1 MLVDESEG
9 VDDLNERY
17 KYMKL
22 KTSPNFSDR
31 EIAEN
36 MYSSFWETKELI
48 KEMLTVKLKKLPSG
62 RWTIEEKASER
73 KDRLISLLYCCY
85 FVDTLEKDLVFIDRK
100 IYISKYAQSSGV
112 RGATT
117 GRKNPF
123 ANRNAFTGGFGRR

>member
-1 MLVDESEG
+1 
-9 VDDLNERY
+9 
-17 KYMKL
+17 MKL

-62 RWTIEEKASER
+62 RWTIEEKASDR

-85 FVDTLEKDLVFIDRK
+85 FVDILEQDLTFIDKRVDL
-100 IYISKYAQSSGV
+100 SAYAQAS
-112 RGATT
+112 GATKVGGLVT
-117 GRKNPF
+117 GKKNPF